1 MNNRLIYILI
11 SLMLISLVGI
21 IWIQTSWIG
30 DAIAE
35 QEQDFEV
42 RVNEALNVVND
53 SIDSEEVE
61 LFLKQEFGGIDSM
74 VNDIIMIP
82 DIHDQSIVEINV
94 QRGEDDSG
102 MVQDEMMIIRSTKEE
117 RPERVAVIK
126 DSVKKNSFI
135 IKEDSLKDSLDGYV
149 WSEHSEVHFEDK
161 DSLKE
166 DNKMVFE
173 KRHRVESMMQ
183 RFTFET
189 LLTGELKDR
198 IDPKDLK
205 KKIKTALQKEG
216 IYGAFHYAVKNE
228 KEGVFET
235 DYMSSNFD
243 TTDTRKA
250 FTKPL
255 FQSDRRKRMNYTLL
269 VQPEDSSNFIW
280 SQVWKMTALSVAFTL
295 LILLSF
301 GYALYFI
308 FKQKRISQVKNDF
321 INNMTHELKTPLAS
335 ISLAT
340 ASIKHPE
347 IVKNPEEI
355 RRLIQLIEDEKDR
368 INTHVERVLDTAAL
382 DSGELKL
389 SIDHVNIVP
398 ILKQAVKNVEMSLVH
413 VNGTIQLSENE
424 EIMVRGDGFH
434 LTNVFTNILDN
445 GIKYRSEVAPKIMIR
460 LHESKDVV
468 EVMIEDNGI
477 GMTAKQQKH
486 AFDKFYRAETG
497 DIHNRKGFGLG
508 LSYVKSV
515 IEKHSGK
522 VSMESKP
529 NEGTVVT
536 VQIPKV

>member
-1 MNNRLIYILI
+1 MEGEAIVSLIAGMNNRLIYILI

-35 QEQDFEV
+35 KEQDFKV

-82 DIHDQSIVEINV
+82 GENEESIVEINV
-94 QRGEDDSG
+94 QHGDGDGRGIH
-102 MVQDEMMIIRSTKEE
+102 DEMMIIRSTNEE
-117 RPERVAVIK
+117 GSDRVRVIK
-126 DSVKKNSFI
+126 DSVGKSAFI
-135 IKEDSLKDSLDGYV
+135 LKEDSLKDSLNGFV
-149 WSEHSEVHFEDK
+149 WSQHYETHYGDE
-161 DSLKE
+161 DSLIEEKE
-166 DNKMVFE
+166 LVFK

-198 IDPKDLK
+198 IEPKDLQE
-205 KKIKTALQKEG
+205 KIKRALQKEG
-216 IYGAFHYAVKNE
+216 IYGAFNLH
-228 KEGVFET
+228 
-235 DYMSSNFD
+235 
-243 TTDTRKA
+243 
-250 FTKPL
+250 
-255 FQSDRRKRMNYTLL
+255 
-269 VQPEDSSNFIW
+269 
-280 SQVWKMTALSVAFTL
+280 
-295 LILLSF
+295 
-301 GYALYFI
+301 FI
-308 FKQKRISQVKNDF
+308 FKQKRMSQVKNDF

-355 RRLIQLIEDEKDR
+355 RRLIELIEDEKDR

-389 SIDHVNIVP
+389 SIHQVNLIP
-398 ILKQAVKNVEMSLVH
+398 ILKQAVKNLELSLMH
-413 VNGTIQLSENE
+413 VNGTIQLPESE
-424 EIMVRGDGFH
+424 EIMVLGDRFH

-445 GIKYRSEVAPKIMIR
+445 SIKYRSEQAPKITIR
-460 LHESKDVV
+460 TSEVKDLM
-468 EVMIEDNGI
+468 EVIIEDNGI
-477 GMTAKQQKH
+477 GMTTKQQKH
-486 AFDKFYRAETG
+486 AFDTFYRAETG

-522 VSMESKP
+522 VAMQSKP